1 MRRYFSV
8 RGGAGD
14 LTKPDVNTRPQDNL
28 YLAVNSEWLSKAKI
42 PADRTSTGINLI
54 LDMRIEDKLMKD
66 LEDFANGK
74 KPLPN
79 VANFE
84 KAINYYKLA
93 ADFDKRNKDQ
103 AEPIKKDLN
112 RLISLKNFEEFNQKA
127 AQLISSGYEL
137 PLDIYVSEDMK
148 DTDHNALYATGP
160 QLFLP
165 DTTAYQSPDAEKLLS
180 VLEKQTVNLL
190 TMTGMSEEQART
202 WAKKGIEFDKK
213 LSKVLKSTEEWADEV
228 AMYNP
233 ASLSDFEAKF
243 DQFDINSFLKQLLPE
258 MPEKVIVAEPR
269 YFKQINNFLSESEF
283 DEFKSW
289 MIIKFINK
297 NATYLSQDFRE
308 AAFPF
313 RQAVY
318 GVPELPSQDKHAYR
332 IANAAFDEIIGI
344 YYGKTYLG
352 EEAKSDV
359 ISMIKK
365 MLKVYEQRIQNNS
378 WLSEDTKKQAIVK
391 LRALKL
397 KIGYPEKNRA
407 LFDNLVVDPNKSL
420 YENHVLI
427 NQERIKDILQRLNKK
442 PDKSIWEMPGNLN
455 NACYDP
461 YKNDLTFPAGI
472 LQAPFYDAKQSR
484 AANYGGIG
492 ATIGHEVSHAFDN
505 NGAQFDEKGNMK
517 NWWTKED
524 FEEFNKRTKAV
535 ADIFDGLQYGPV
547 KLNGKQVVS
556 ENIADLS
563 GLSCAIAAN
572 KAEGGEMKD
581 LFETYAKSWMQKQR
595 PEAIKAEVQSD
606 VHAPQPTR
614 VNIPAQ
620 NQDEFYEAYNVTPED
635 GMWLDPEDRITIW

>member
-66 LEDFANGK
+66 FAEFANGK
-74 KPLPN
+74 KPLPD

-103 AEPIKKDLN
+103 AEPIKKDLG
-112 RLISLKNFEEFNQKA
+112 RLASLKNFEEFNQKA

-137 PLDIYVSEDMK
+137 PFDIYVSEDMK

-165 DTTAYQSPDAEKLLS
+165 DTTAYQVPDAEKLLA
-180 VLEKQTVNLL
+180 VLEKQTVKLL
-190 TMTGMSEEQART
+190 TMAGISEEQAKT
-202 WAKKGIEFDKK
+202 WAKNGIEFDKK
-213 LSKVLKSTEEWADEV
+213 LSKILKSTEEWADEV

-269 YFKQINNFLSESEF
+269 YFNHINDFLSESEF
-283 DEFKSW
+283 EEFKSW

-297 NATYLSQDFRE
+297 SATYLSQDFRE

-332 IANAAFDEIIGI
+332 LANVAFDEVIGI

-352 EEAKSDV
+352 DEAKADV

-365 MLKVYEQRIQNNS
+365 MFKVYEQRIQENT
-378 WLSEDTKKQAIVK
+378 WLSEPTKKQAIIK
-391 LRALKL
+391 LKALKL
-397 KIGYPEKNRA
+397 KVGYPEKNRA
-407 LFDNLVVDPNKSL
+407 LFDNLVVDPNKTL

-524 FEEFNKRTKAV
+524 FAEFNKRTKAV

-595 PEAIKAEVQSD
+595 PESIKAEVQSD

-620 NQDEFYEAYNVTPED
+620 NQEEFYEAYNVTPED
-635 GMWLDPEDRITIW
+635 GMWLDPENRITIW

>member
-1 MRRYFSV
+1 M
-8 RGGAGD
+8 
-14 LTKPDVNTRPQDNL
+14 
-28 YLAVNSEWLSKAKI
+28 
-42 PADRTSTGINLI
+42 
-54 LDMRIEDKLMKD
+54 
-66 LEDFANGK
+66 
-74 KPLPN
+74 
-79 VANFE
+79 
-84 KAINYYKLA
+84 
-93 ADFDKRNKDQ
+93 
-103 AEPIKKDLN
+103 
-112 RLISLKNFEEFNQKA
+112 
-127 AQLISSGYEL
+127 
-137 PLDIYVSEDMK
+137 
-148 DTDHNALYATGP
+148 
-160 QLFLP
+160 
-165 DTTAYQSPDAEKLLS
+165 
-180 VLEKQTVNLL
+180 
-190 TMTGMSEEQART
+190 
-202 WAKKGIEFDKK
+202 
-213 LSKVLKSTEEWADEV
+213 

-233 ASLSDFEAKF
+233 VSLSDFEAKF

-258 MPEKVIVAEPR
+258 MPAKVIVAEPR
-269 YFKQINNFLSESEF
+269 YFKHINDFLNENEF
-283 DEFKSW
+283 EAFKGW
-289 MIIKFINK
+289 MITKFINK
-297 NATYLSQDFRE
+297 SAIYLSQDFRE

-332 IANAAFDEIIGI
+332 LANAAFDEVIGI

-352 EEAKSDV
+352 DEAKADV

-378 WLSEDTKKQAIVK
+378 WLSEDTKKQAIIK
-391 LRALKL
+391 LKALKL
-397 KIGYPEKNRA
+397 KVGYPEKNRA
-407 LFDNLVVDPNKSL
+407 LFDNLVVDPNKTL

-442 PDKSIWEMPGNLN
+442 PDKSVWEMPGNLN

-595 PEAIKAEVQSD
+595 PEAITAEVQSD

-620 NQDEFYEAYNVTPED
+620 NQDEFYEAYNVTPKD

>member
-66 LEDFANGK
+66 FAEFANGK
-74 KPLPN
+74 KPLPD

-103 AEPIKKDLN
+103 AEPIKKDLG
-112 RLISLKNFEEFNQKA
+112 RLASLKNFEEFNQKA

-137 PLDIYVSEDMK
+137 PFDIYVSEDMK
-148 DTDHNALYATGP
+148 DTDHNALYDATGP

-165 DTTAYQSPDAEKLLS
+165 DTTAYQVPDAEKLLA
-180 VLEKQTVNLL
+180 VLEKQTVKLL
-190 TMTGMSEEQART
+190 TMVGISEEQAKT
-202 WAKKGIEFDKK
+202 WAKSGIEFDKK
-213 LSKVLKSTEEWADEV
+213 LSKILKSTEEWADEV

-269 YFKQINNFLSESEF
+269 YFNHINDFLSESEF
-283 DEFKSW
+283 EEFKSW

-297 NATYLSQDFRE
+297 SATYLSQDFRE

-332 IANAAFDEIIGI
+332 LANVAFDEVIGI

-352 EEAKSDV
+352 DEAKADV

-365 MLKVYEQRIQNNS
+365 MLKVYEQRIQENT
-378 WLSEDTKKQAIVK
+378 WLSEPTKKQAIIK
-391 LRALKL
+391 LKALKL
-397 KIGYPEKNRA
+397 KVGYPEKNRA
-407 LFDNLVVDPNKSL
+407 LFDNLVVDPNKTL

-524 FEEFNKRTKAV
+524 FAEFNKRTKAV

-547 KLNGKQVVS
+547 KLMVS
-556 ENIADLS
+556 
-563 GLSCAIAAN
+563 
-572 KAEGGEMKD
+572 K
-581 LFETYAKSWMQKQR
+581 
-595 PEAIKAEVQSD
+595 
-606 VHAPQPTR
+606 
-614 VNIPAQ
+614 
-620 NQDEFYEAYNVTPED
+620 
-635 GMWLDPEDRITIW
+635 

>member
-54 LDMRIEDKLMKD
+54 LDMRIENKLMKD
-66 LEDFANGK
+66 FEDLASGK
-74 KPLPN
+74 KSLPD
-79 VANFE
+79 VTNFD

-112 RLISLKNFEEFNQKA
+112 RLTSLKDFEEFNQKA

-137 PLDIYVSEDMK
+137 PFDIYVSEDMK

-165 DTTAYQSPDAEKLLS
+165 DTTAYQSSDAEKLLS
-180 VLEKQTVNLL
+180 VLEKQTINLL
-190 TMTGMSEEQART
+190 TMAGISEEQAKT
-202 WAKKGIEFDKK
+202 WAKNGIEFDKK
-213 LSKVLKSTEEWADEV
+213 LSRILKSTEEWADEV
-228 AMYNP
+228 AIYNP
-233 ASLSDFEAKF
+233 ASLPDFEAKF
-243 DQFDINSFLKQLLPE
+243 DRFDINSFLKQILPE

-269 YFKQINNFLSESEF
+269 YFNHINDFLSESEF

-297 NATYLSQDFRE
+297 SATYLSQDFRE

-332 IANAAFDEIIGI
+332 LANAAFDEVIGI

-352 EEAKSDV
+352 DEAKADV

-378 WLSEDTKKQAIVK
+378 WLSEDTKKQAIIK
-391 LRALKL
+391 LKALKL
-397 KIGYPEKNRA
+397 KVGYPEKNRA

-517 NWWTKED
+517 NWWTKKD
-524 FEEFNKRTKAV
+524 FAEFNKRTKAV
-535 ADIFDGLQYGPV
+535 ANIFDGLQYGPV

-595 PEAIKAEVQSD
+595 LESIKAEVQSD

>member
-1 MRRYFSV
+1 
-8 RGGAGD
+8 
-14 LTKPDVNTRPQDNL
+14 
-28 YLAVNSEWLSKAKI
+28 
-42 PADRTSTGINLI
+42 
-54 LDMRIEDKLMKD
+54 
-66 LEDFANGK
+66 
-74 KPLPN
+74 
-79 VANFE
+79 
-84 KAINYYKLA
+84 
-93 ADFDKRNKDQ
+93 
-103 AEPIKKDLN
+103 
-112 RLISLKNFEEFNQKA
+112 
-127 AQLISSGYEL
+127 
-137 PLDIYVSEDMK
+137 
-148 DTDHNALYATGP
+148 
-160 QLFLP
+160 
-165 DTTAYQSPDAEKLLS
+165 
-180 VLEKQTVNLL
+180 
-190 TMTGMSEEQART
+190 
-202 WAKKGIEFDKK
+202 IEFDKK
-213 LSKVLKSTEEWADEV
+213 LSRILNSTEEWADEV
-228 AMYNP
+228 AIYNP
-233 ASLSDFEAKF
+233 ASLPDFEAKF
-243 DQFDINSFLKQLLPE
+243 DKFDINSFLKQILPE

-269 YFKQINNFLSESEF
+269 YFNHINDFLSESEF
-283 DEFKSW
+283 YEFKSW

-297 NATYLSQDFRE
+297 SATYLSQDFRE

-318 GVPELPSQDKHAYR
+318 GVPELPSQAKHAYR
-332 IANAAFDEIIGI
+332 LANAAFDEVIGI

-352 EEAKSDV
+352 DEAKTDV

-378 WLSEDTKKQAIVK
+378 WLSEDTKKQAIIK
-391 LRALKL
+391 LKALKL
-397 KIGYPEKNRA
+397 KVGYPEKNRA

-455 NACYDP
+455 NACYDS

-517 NWWTKED
+517 NWWTKKD
-524 FEEFNKRTKAV
+524 FAEFNKRTKAV
-535 ADIFDGLQYGPV
+535 ANIFDGLQYGPV

-595 PEAIKAEVQSD
+595 PESIKAEAQSD

>member
-66 LEDFANGK
+66 FAEFANGK
-74 KPLPN
+74 KLLPD

-103 AEPIKKDLN
+103 AEPIKKDLG
-112 RLISLKNFEEFNQKA
+112 RLASLKNFEEFNQKA

-137 PLDIYVSEDMK
+137 PFDIYVSEDMK

-165 DTTAYQSPDAEKLLS
+165 DTTAYQVPDAEKLLA
-180 VLEKQTVNLL
+180 VLEKQTVKLL
-190 TMTGMSEEQART
+190 TMAGISEEQAKT
-202 WAKKGIEFDKK
+202 WAKNGIEFDKK
-213 LSKVLKSTEEWADEV
+213 LSKILKSTEEWADEV

-269 YFKQINNFLSESEF
+269 YFNHINDFLSESEF

-289 MIIKFINK
+289 MILKFINK
-297 NATYLSQDFRE
+297 SATYLSQDFRE

-332 IANAAFDEIIGI
+332 LANVAFDEVIGI

-352 EEAKSDV
+352 DEAKADV

-365 MLKVYEQRIQNNS
+365 MLKVYEQRIQENT
-378 WLSEDTKKQAIVK
+378 WLSEPTKKQAIIK
-391 LRALKL
+391 LKALKL
-397 KIGYPEKNRA
+397 KVGYPEKNRA
-407 LFDNLVVDPNKSL
+407 LFDNLVVDPNKTL

-472 LQAPFYDAKQSR
+472 LQTPFYDAKQSR

-524 FEEFNKRTKAV
+524 FAEFNKRTKAV

-595 PEAIKAEVQSD
+595 PESIKAEVQSD

-620 NQDEFYEAYNVTPED
+620 NQEEFYEAYNVTPED
-635 GMWLDPEDRITIW
+635 GMWLDPENRITIW

>member
-54 LDMRIEDKLMKD
+54 LDMRIENKLMKD
-66 LEDFANGK
+66 FEDLASGK
-74 KPLPN
+74 KSLPD
-79 VANFE
+79 VTNFD

-112 RLISLKNFEEFNQKA
+112 RLTSLKDFEEFNQKA

-137 PLDIYVSEDMK
+137 PFDIYVSEDMK

-165 DTTAYQSPDAEKLLS
+165 DTTAYQSSDAEKLLS
-180 VLEKQTVNLL
+180 VLEKQTINLL
-190 TMTGMSEEQART
+190 TMAGISEEQAKT
-202 WAKKGIEFDKK
+202 WAKNGIEFDKK
-213 LSKVLKSTEEWADEV
+213 LSRILKSTEEWADEV
-228 AMYNP
+228 AIYNP
-233 ASLSDFEAKF
+233 ASLPDFEAKF
-243 DQFDINSFLKQLLPE
+243 DKFDINSFLKQILPE

-269 YFKQINNFLSESEF
+269 YFNHINDFLSESEF

-297 NATYLSQDFRE
+297 SATYLSQDFRE

-318 GVPELPSQDKHAYR
+318 GVPELPSQAKHAYR
-332 IANAAFDEIIGI
+332 LANAAFDEVIGI

-352 EEAKSDV
+352 DEAKADV

-378 WLSEDTKKQAIVK
+378 WLSEDTKKQAIIK
-391 LRALKL
+391 LKALKL
-397 KIGYPEKNRA
+397 KVGYPEKNRA

-517 NWWTKED
+517 NWWTKKD
-524 FEEFNKRTKAV
+524 FAEFNKRTKAV
-535 ADIFDGLQYGPV
+535 ANIFDGLQYGPV

-595 PEAIKAEVQSD
+595 PESIKAEVQSD

>member
-14 LTKPDVNTRPQDNL
+14 LTKPDINTRPQDNL

-66 LEDFANGK
+66 FEDFASGK
-74 KPLPN
+74 KSLPD
-79 VANFE
+79 VANFD

-620 NQDEFYEAYNVTPED
+620 NQEEFYEAYNVTPED

>member
-14 LTKPDVNTRPQDNL
+14 LTNPDVNTRPQDNL

-54 LDMRIEDKLMKD
+54 LDMRIENKLMKD
-66 LEDFANGK
+66 FEDLASGK
-74 KPLPN
+74 KSLPD
-79 VANFE
+79 VTNFD

-112 RLISLKNFEEFNQKA
+112 RLTSLKDFEEFNQKA

-137 PLDIYVSEDMK
+137 PFDIYVSEDMK

-165 DTTAYQSPDAEKLLS
+165 DTTAYQSSGAEKLLS
-180 VLEKQTVNLL
+180 VLEKQTINLL
-190 TMTGMSEEQART
+190 TMAGISEEQAKT
-202 WAKKGIEFDKK
+202 WAKNGIEFDKK
-213 LSKVLKSTEEWADEV
+213 LSRILKSTEEWADEV

-233 ASLSDFEAKF
+233 ASLSDFGAKF

-269 YFKQINNFLSESEF
+269 YFNHINDFLSESEF

-297 NATYLSQDFRE
+297 SATYLSQDFRE

-318 GVPELPSQDKHAYR
+318 GVPELPSQAKHAYR
-332 IANAAFDEIIGI
+332 LANAAFDEVIGI

-352 EEAKSDV
+352 DEAKADV

-378 WLSEDTKKQAIVK
+378 WLSEDTKKQAII
-391 LRALKL
+391 KL
-397 KIGYPEKNRA
+397 KALRLKVGYPEKNRA

-517 NWWTKED
+517 NWWTKKD
-524 FEEFNKRTKAV
+524 FAEFNKRTKAV
-535 ADIFDGLQYGPV
+535 ANIFDGLQYGPV

-572 KAEGGEMKD
+572 KAEGGEMRD

-595 PEAIKAEVQSD
+595 PESITAEVQSD

-614 VNIPAQ
+614 VNIPVQ

>member
-14 LTKPDVNTRPQDNL
+14 LTKPDINTRPQDNL
-28 YLAVNSEWLSKAKI
+28 YLAINSEWLSKAKI

-66 LEDFANGK
+66 FAEFANGK
-74 KPLPN
+74 KPLPD

-103 AEPIKKDLN
+103 AEPIKKDLS
-112 RLISLKNFEEFNQKA
+112 RLASLKNFEEFNQKA
-127 AQLISSGYEL
+127 AQLISNGYEL
-137 PLDIYVSEDMK
+137 PFDIYVSEDMK

-165 DTTAYQSPDAEKLLS
+165 DTTAYQVPDAEKLLA
-180 VLEKQTVNLL
+180 VLEKQTVKLL
-190 TMTGMSEEQART
+190 TMAGISEEQART
-202 WAKKGIEFDKK
+202 WAKSGIEFDKK
-213 LSKVLKSTEEWADEV
+213 LSKILKSTEEWADEV

-269 YFKQINNFLSESEF
+269 YFNHINDFLSESEF
-283 DEFKSW
+283 EEFKSW

-297 NATYLSQDFRE
+297 SATYLSQDFRE

-332 IANAAFDEIIGI
+332 LANAAFDEVIGI

-352 EEAKSDV
+352 DEAKADV

-365 MLKVYEQRIQNNS
+365 MLKVYEQRIQENT
-378 WLSEDTKKQAIVK
+378 WLSEPTKKQAIIK
-391 LRALKL
+391 LKALKL
-397 KIGYPEKNRA
+397 KVGYPEKNRA
-407 LFDNLVVDPNKSL
+407 LFDNLVVDPNKTL

-524 FEEFNKRTKAV
+524 LAEFNKRTKAV

-595 PEAIKAEVQSD
+595 PESIKAEVQSD

-620 NQDEFYEAYNVTPED
+620 NQEEFYEAYNVTPED
-635 GMWLDPEDRITIW
+635 GMWLDPENRITIW

>member
-1 MRRYFSV
+1 MRKYFSV

-14 LTKPDVNTRPQDNL
+14 LTKPDVNIRPQDNL
-28 YLAVNSEWLSKAKI
+28 YLAVNSEWLSKAEI

-54 LDMRIEDKLMKD
+54 LDMRIEDQLMKD
-66 LEDFANGK
+66 FADFADGK
-74 KPLPN
+74 KDIPE

-93 ADFDKRNKDQ
+93 KDFDQRNKDK
-103 AEPIKKDLN
+103 AEPIKKDLQK
-112 RLISLKNFEEFNQKA
+112 LTSLTNFADFNKQA
-127 AQLISSGYEL
+127 ADLFAADFSL
-137 PLDIYVSEDMK
+137 PFNIFVMEDMK
-148 DTDHNALYATGP
+148 DTDHNALYAEGP
-160 QLFLP
+160 GTFLP
-165 DTTAYQSPDAEKLLS
+165 DTTAYESSDAEKLLT
-180 VLEKQTVNLL
+180 VLEKQTINLL
-190 TMTGMSEEQART
+190 TMAGVSEEQAQS
-202 WAKKGIEFDKK
+202 WAKNGIEFDKK
-213 LSKVLKSTEEWADEV
+213 LAKVLKSTEEWADEV
-228 AMYNP
+228 AIYNP
-233 ASLSDFEAKF
+233 ASLSDFERKF
-243 DQFDINSFLKQLLPE
+243 DKFDINSFLKQLLPE

-269 YFKQINNFLSESEF
+269 YFDHINDFLNESEF
-283 DEFKSW
+283 EEIKGW
-289 MIIKFINK
+289 MIVKFINHA
-297 NATYLSQDFRE
+297 ATYLSQDFRE

-313 RQAVY
+313 RKAVY
-318 GVPELPSQDKHAYR
+318 GVPEMPDQTKHAYR
-332 IANAAFDEIIGI
+332 LANSSFDEVVGI
-344 YYGKTYLG
+344 YYGKTYFG
-352 EEAKSDV
+352 DDAKADV
-359 ISMIKK
+359 ISMIKN
-365 MLKVYEQRIQNNS
+365 MLKVYEQRIQENT
-378 WLSEDTKKQAIVK
+378 WLSESTKKGALVK
-391 LRALKL
+391 LNALKL
-397 KIGYPEKNRA
+397 KVGYPEKNQA
-407 LFDNLVVDPNKSL
+407 VFDRLRVDLDKSL
-420 YENHVLI
+420 YENQAII
-427 NQERIKDILQRLNKK
+427 NQERTKDNLEKLNQD
-442 PDKSIWEMPGNLN
+442 PDPSVWAMPGNLN

-524 FEEFNKRTKAV
+524 FAEFNKRTKAV

-572 KAEGGEMKD
+572 KAEGGDMKD

-595 PEAIKAEVQSD
+595 PEAITAEVQSD

>member
-103 AEPIKKDLN
+103 AEPIKKDLS
-112 RLISLKNFEEFNQKA
+112 RLTSLKNFEEFNQEA

-137 PLDIYVSEDMK
+137 PFDIYVSEDMK

-165 DTTAYQSPDAEKLLS
+165 DTTAYQVPDAKKLLS
-180 VLEKQTVNLL
+180 VLEKQTVKLL
-190 TMTGMSEEQART
+190 TMAGISEEQART
-202 WAKKGIEFDKK
+202 WAKSGIEFDKK
-213 LSKVLKSTEEWADEV
+213 LSKILKSTEEWADEV

-258 MPEKVIVAEPR
+258 MPAKVIVAEPR
-269 YFKQINNFLSESEF
+269 YFNHINDFLSESEF
-283 DEFKSW
+283 EEFKSW
-289 MIIKFINK
+289 MITKFINK
-297 NATYLSQDFRE
+297 SAIYLSQDFRE

-332 IANAAFDEIIGI
+332 LANAAFDEVIGI

-352 EEAKSDV
+352 DEAKADV

-365 MLKVYEQRIQNNS
+365 MLKVYEQRIQENT
-378 WLSEDTKKQAIVK
+378 WLSEPTKKQAIIK
-391 LRALKL
+391 LKALKL
-397 KIGYPEKNRA
+397 KVGYPEKNRA
-407 LFDNLVVDPNKSL
+407 LFDNLVVDPNKTL

-505 NGAQFDEKGNMK
+505 
-517 NWWTKED
+517 
-524 FEEFNKRTKAV
+524 
-535 ADIFDGLQYGPV
+535 
-547 KLNGKQVVS
+547 
-556 ENIADLS
+556 
-563 GLSCAIAAN
+563 
-572 KAEGGEMKD
+572 
-581 LFETYAKSWMQKQR
+581 
-595 PEAIKAEVQSD
+595 
-606 VHAPQPTR
+606 
-614 VNIPAQ
+614 
-620 NQDEFYEAYNVTPED
+620 
-635 GMWLDPEDRITIW
+635 

>member
-66 LEDFANGK
+66 FAEFANGK
-74 KPLPN
+74 KLLPD

-103 AEPIKKDLN
+103 AEPIKKDLS
-112 RLISLKNFEEFNQKA
+112 RLTSLKNFEEFNQKA

-137 PLDIYVSEDMK
+137 PFDIYVSEDMK

-165 DTTAYQSPDAEKLLS
+165 DTTAYQVPDAEKLLA
-180 VLEKQTVNLL
+180 VLEKQTVKLL
-190 TMTGMSEEQART
+190 TMAGISEEQAKT
-202 WAKKGIEFDKK
+202 WAKNGIEFDKK
-213 LSKVLKSTEEWADEV
+213 LSKILKSTEEWADEV

-269 YFKQINNFLSESEF
+269 YFNHINDFLSESEF

-289 MIIKFINK
+289 MILKFINK
-297 NATYLSQDFRE
+297 SATYLSQDFRE

-332 IANAAFDEIIGI
+332 LANAA
-344 YYGKTYLG
+344 
-352 EEAKSDV
+352 
-359 ISMIKK
+359 
-365 MLKVYEQRIQNNS
+365 
-378 WLSEDTKKQAIVK
+378 
-391 LRALKL
+391 
-397 KIGYPEKNRA
+397 
-407 LFDNLVVDPNKSL
+407 FDNLVVDPNKTL

-472 LQAPFYDAKQSR
+472 LQTPFYDAKQSR

-524 FEEFNKRTKAV
+524 FAEFNKRTKAV

-581 LFETYAKSWMQKQR
+581 LFKTYAKSWMQKQR
-595 PEAIKAEVQSD
+595 PESIKAEVQSD

-620 NQDEFYEAYNVTPED
+620 NQEEFYEAYNVTPED
-635 GMWLDPEDRITIW
+635 GMWLDPENRITIW